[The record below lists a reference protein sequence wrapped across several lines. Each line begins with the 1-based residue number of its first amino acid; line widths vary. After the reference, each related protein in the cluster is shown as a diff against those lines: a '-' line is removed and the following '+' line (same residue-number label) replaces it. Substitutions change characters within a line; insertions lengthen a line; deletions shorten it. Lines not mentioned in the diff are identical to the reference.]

1 MDKTEFWEIIET
13 VRAAAAGKELQSE
26 SVILSDELSKRSLE
40 EIADWHLIM
49 SEYMDAAN
57 LPELAA
63 EKQLLGYF
71 SGAGDADN
79 TMFRAWIISCGKET
93 FLRAL
98 HDPMSLADAPAPK
111 RYGNYVQYAYAA
123 YPAYITRQFFDGRYD
138 ENEDLGSAVWK
149 RRLGEAVLDDLRKDF
164 PPRSTD
170 PAGLFEGLQ
179 LGMSNPC

>member
-13 VRAAAAGKELQSE
+13 ARVTAAGKEPQSE

-49 SEYMDAAN
+49 SEYMDAAS
-57 LPELAA
+57 LPELTA

-71 SGAGDADN
+71 SGAEDADN

-98 HDPMSLADAPAPK
+98 HDPTSLSDAPAPK

-123 YPAYITRQFFDGRYD
+123 YPAYIARQFFDGRYD
-138 ENEDLGSAVWK
+138 ENDDLGSAVWK